1 MMFFNVS
8 IDDVLFWMDAIRN
21 SSDRDRVLESFW
33 KGQIRSKVWL
43 IENLKRHVD
52 YQRGYKVAI
61 YGGWNGVLASL
72 LYNSRIGMRHITSVD
87 VDPACEE
94 IASTMNKQHEMRGTF
109 TAVTADM
116 CEYVVEDAD
125 IVINTSCEHITQ
137 EQYERWLSMQPM
149 DALIVLQGNNFFDCD
164 EHIRCSD
171 NLEHFCQQS
180 NIDIM
185 YSGQLETSKYDRY
198 MIIGKK
204 HVAHS

>member
-1 MMFFNVS
+1 MMFFNVA

-21 SSDRDRVLESFW
+21 SPDRDRTLESFW

-52 YQRGYKVAI
+52 YQKGYKVAI

-72 LYNSRIGMRHITSVD
+72 LYNSGIGISHITSVD

-94 IASTMNKQHEMRGTF
+94 IAFTMNKRHEMRGTF

-137 EQYERWLSMQPM
+137 EQYEQWLSLQPA
-149 DALIVLQGNNFFDCD
+149 DALIVLQGNNFVDCY
-164 EHIRCSD
+164 EHIRCSKD
-171 NLEHFCQQS
+171 LKEFVEQS
-180 NIDIM
+180 HLTVIKEDI
-185 YSGQLETSKYDRY
+185 LILPKYDRY
-198 MIIGKK
+198 IIIGKK
-204 HVAHS
+204 NVS